1 MRLALLLAA
10 AASLAAADEAP
21 RREAPR
27 INVGGIVNAA
37 SNLPAPQ
44 NFVSPGAI
52 ISIYGTG
59 LALETR
65 EAGPGDG
72 IDGLLPRSLA
82 GVEVNFGITPAALFY
97 VSPLQINA
105 QVPAELAPG
114 GWNVQ
119 VKLGITSATEPVTVR
134 PYSPGLFPVARHA
147 DGALVSRQAP
157 ARVGEYLLFFGTGFG
172 PTLPLLLTGQLAP
185 LEPLRLVKP
194 IEARIGGV
202 TLEGEDM
209 YYAGTAPGYAGLDQ
223 FNLRIPAASPAGD
236 LEVLVKID
244 DSWSQPGF
252 RIPVVR

>member
-10 AASLAAADEAP
+10 AASFAAAEEAP
-21 RREAPR
+21 RRELPR

-72 IDGLLPRSLA
+72 MEGFLPRTLA
-82 GVEVNFGITPAALFY
+82 GVRVNFGSIPAALFY

-114 GWNVQ
+114 DWEVQ
-119 VKLGITSATEPVTVR
+119 VKLDIMSASEPVTVR
-134 PYSPGLFPVARHA
+134 PYSPGIFPVARHT
-147 DGALVSRQAP
+147 DGTLVSRQAP
-157 ARVGEYLLFFGTGFG
+157 ARVGEYILFFGTGFG
-172 PTLPLLLTGQLAP
+172 PTRRLLLTGQLAP
-185 LEPLRLVKP
+185 LEPMRLDKP
-194 IEARIGGV
+194 IEARIGDI
-202 TLEGEDM
+202 TLAAEDV

-223 FNLRIPAASPAGD
+223 FNLRIPAAAPAGD
-236 LEVLVKID
+236 LEVLVKIV